1 MTLAQIQ
8 HALGLGCLTPGS
20 TRRGPRG
27 DAAHASDLLSDALAN
42 APAGGVLLTIQV
54 HLNVVAVALHAQQA
68 AVIFT
73 WGMQPDEAVVT
84 RAIEEGLPLFAAA
97 ASTFE
102 IAGQLYVLGVRGA
115 PAIGR
120 AGKGMIR
127 VAADL
132 HVHTCLSP
140 CADRLMRPRAIV
152 AAALRTGDRR

>member
-8 HALGLGCLTPGS
+8 HALGLGCLTPGLDLD
-20 TRRGPRG
+20 REVN
-27 DAAHASDLLSDALAN
+27 AAHASDLLSDALAN

-73 WGMQPDEAVVT
+73 WGMQPDEAVVN
-84 RAIEEGLPLFAAA
+84 RAIEESLPLFAAA

-115 PAIGR
+115 PASG
-120 AGKGMIR
+120 AQGK
-127 VAADL
+127 A
-132 HVHTCLSP
+132 
-140 CADRLMRPRAIV
+140 
-152 AAALRTGDRR
+152 

>member
-1 MTLAQIQ
+1 MTLVQIQ
-8 HALGLGCLTPGS
+8 HAVGLGCLTPGLDLD
-20 TRRGPRG
+20 REVN
-27 DAAHASDLLSDALAN
+27 AAHASDLLSDALAN

-73 WGMQPDEAVVT
+73 WGMQPDEAVVN

-115 PAIGR
+115 PASGVQ
-120 AGKGMIR
+120 GK
-127 VAADL
+127 A
-132 HVHTCLSP
+132 
-140 CADRLMRPRAIV
+140 
-152 AAALRTGDRR
+152 

>member
-8 HALGLGCLTPGS
+8 HALGLGCLTPGLDLHREVTS
-20 TRRGPRG
+20 
-27 DAAHASDLLSDALAN
+27 AHASDLLSDALAN

-73 WGMQPDEAVVT
+73 WGMQPDEAVVS
-84 RAIEEGLPLFAAA
+84 RAVEEGLPLFAAA

-115 PAIGR
+115 PG
-120 AGKGMIR
+120 
-127 VAADL
+127 
-132 HVHTCLSP
+132 
-140 CADRLMRPRAIV
+140 
-152 AAALRTGDRR
+152 AAAGQGDHGSAPASGVQGKA

>member
-8 HALGLGCLTPGS
+8 HALGLGCLTPGLDLGREVTS
-20 TRRGPRG
+20 
-27 DAAHASDLLSDALAN
+27 AHASDLLSDALAN
-42 APAGGVLLTIQV
+42 APAGGLLLTIQV

-84 RAIEEGLPLFAAA
+84 RAIEENLPLFAAS

-115 PAIGR
+115 PATG
-120 AGKGMIR
+120 
-127 VAADL
+127 AADK
-132 HVHTCLSP
+132 
-140 CADRLMRPRAIV
+140 A
-152 AAALRTGDRR
+152 

>member
-8 HALGLGCLTPGS
+8 HALGLGCLTPGLDLN
-20 TRRGPRG
+20 REVGG
-27 DAAHASDLLSDALAN
+27 AHASDLLSDALAN
-42 APAGGVLLTIQV
+42 APAAGVLLTIQV

-102 IAGQLYVLGVRGA
+102 VAGQLYALGVRGA
-115 PAIGR
+115 PSAGR
-120 AGKGMIR
+120 PPG
-127 VAADL
+127 ADL
-132 HVHTCLSP
+132 NRGAGHESAEP
-140 CADRLMRPRAIV
+140 SG
-152 AAALRTGDRR
+152 AAEKA

>member
-8 HALGLGCLTPGS
+8 HALGLGCLTPGLDLG
-20 TRRGPRG
+20 RGVTS
-27 DAAHASDLLSDALAN
+27 AHASDLLSDALAN

-73 WGMQPDEAVVT
+73 WGMQPDEAVVQ
-84 RAIEEGLPLFAAA
+84 RAIEENLPLFAAA

-115 PAIGR
+115 PA
-120 AGKGMIR
+120 
-127 VAADL
+127 
-132 HVHTCLSP
+132 
-140 CADRLMRPRAIV
+140 
-152 AAALRTGDRR
+152 AAAEKA

>member
-1 MTLAQIQ
+1 MTLAEIQ
-8 HALGLGCLTPGS
+8 HALGLGCLTPGLDLGREV
-20 TRRGPRG
+20 T
-27 DAAHASDLLSDALAN
+27 AAHASDLLSDALAN

-84 RAIEEGLPLFAAA
+84 RAIEENRPLFAAS

-115 PAIGR
+115 PA
-120 AGKGMIR
+120 AQGK
-127 VAADL
+127 A
-132 HVHTCLSP
+132 
-140 CADRLMRPRAIV
+140 
-152 AAALRTGDRR
+152 